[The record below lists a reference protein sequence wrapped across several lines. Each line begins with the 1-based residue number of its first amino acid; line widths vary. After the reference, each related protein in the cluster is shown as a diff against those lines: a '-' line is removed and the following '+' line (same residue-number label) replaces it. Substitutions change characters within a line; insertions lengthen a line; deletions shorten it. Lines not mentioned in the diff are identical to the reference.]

1 MKFSGNNQRFQQASP
16 FWIHYV
22 WTGNNRAGYL
32 GQAQYFKAW
41 NLKYAVDRFK
51 NYARANLRKG
61 YKIDYILSYGWNPT
75 RQVVAA
81 SKPMTSQ
88 SIKVLMGWMLRA
100 NRLRTPP
107 QTSLDK
113 QFTLISLNR
122 DKMTEKPDI
131 KYFAG
136 DKYKEAMKA
145 YNVAYSKGRRRVG
158 IVLVRGDGQILR
170 SASINDGRRV
180 LYRGQN
186 LAYRLLAE
194 NA

>member
-1 MKFSGNNQRFQQASP
+1 
-16 FWIHYV
+16 
-22 WTGNNRAGYL
+22 
-32 GQAQYFKAW
+32 
-41 NLKYAVDRFK
+41 VDFV
-51 NYARANLRKG
+51 
-61 YKIDYILSYGWNPT
+61 LSYGWNPT

-81 SKPMTSQ
+81 SKPMNSP

-100 NRLRTPP
+100 NRLRTPA

-113 QFTLISLNR
+113 QFTLISLSR
-122 DKMTEKPDI
+122 DKMSEKPEF

-136 DKYKEAMKA
+136 DKYRESLKA
-145 YNVAYSKGRRRVG
+145 YNDAYRKGRRRVA

-180 LYRGQN
+180 LYRAQN

-194 NA
+194 NAQALGSFKNFQMSEKSLGIYTRREWQIEWRRVMQYKQAYRRRMNAFRRQVYAERAKLMK